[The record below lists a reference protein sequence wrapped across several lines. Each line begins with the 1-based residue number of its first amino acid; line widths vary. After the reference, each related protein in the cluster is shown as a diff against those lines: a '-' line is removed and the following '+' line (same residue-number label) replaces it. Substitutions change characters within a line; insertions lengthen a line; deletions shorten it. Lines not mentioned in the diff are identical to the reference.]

1 MPHCAPTA
9 WWYSVAEPFSERPR
23 RVLVVCTHAPGAG
36 FAAREALDL
45 ALGFAAFD
53 QDIALL
59 FTGDGLR
66 CLRKPAPGEPDG
78 EGIARLL
85 GVMPDYGITRFI
97 APEEDLARHLPDAG
111 ECAVEIESA
120 SAAEIAALIPAHDLV
135 LRC

>member
-1 MPHCAPTA
+1 M
-9 WWYSVAEPFSERPR
+9 AESFAVVPQR
-23 RVLVVCTHAPGAG
+23 RVLVVCTHAPETG

-53 QDIALL
+53 QDVALL

-66 CLRKPAPGEPDG
+66 CLLKPAPGEPDR
-78 EGIARLL
+78 EGIAQLL

-97 APEEDLARHLPDAG
+97 ASVEDLARHLPGAG
-111 ECAVEIESA
+111 GCAVEPESA